1 MRTSVMFSKTVDQLQ
16 VDAELALREVSQ
28 SVTSGKNL
36 WDIPEIVTDF
46 FEAKLE
52 LQSRAGDERMSQGA
66 RSVLAYRAVVESEN
80 HFRTLIEESEELPNS
95 IWEEWI
101 ELQVIEKRARSQRR
115 STRQIRIAKLL
126 HNLKLAVFVMFL
138 AFAAIV
144 FIL

>member
-1 MRTSVMFSKTVDQLQ
+1 MFSKTVDQLQ
-16 VDAELALREVSQ
+16 VDAELALREISQ
-28 SVTSGKNL
+28 SVSGGKNL
-36 WDIPEIVTDF
+36 WDIPEVVADF

-66 RSVLAYRAVVESEN
+66 RSVLAYRAVIESEN
-80 HFRTLIEESEELPNS
+80 HFRTLIEESEDLPNS

-101 ELQVIEKRARSQRR
+101 ELQAIEKRARSQRR
-115 STRQIRIAKLL
+115 STRQIRIAKSL

-138 AFAAIV
+138 AFAGLV